1 MERKALLVKY
11 VKSVMRRLRL
21 EQSVRMFQTSLFG
34 AVLLAVLI
42 VAASRLFVF
51 PHYGRIALV
60 TAVLVL
66 VAATVFLFYKRC
78 RLPEAVRRLDGYM
91 PDNLL
96 ITAIDVKATETH
108 LGPALIQAA
117 ESQVAD
123 AFEKFKSR
131 RKFYW
136 NAKMLTGFLLS
147 SAALV
152 LLLLFPSEAQLEA
165 VALVEEKEIKEEMN
179 KEVKELIDKAE
190 LPEVKK
196 ELQEL
201 AEKLLEAET
210 SQLALQELVKKQK
223 ELRLKAQRLADKKDQ
238 AARSDDSSD
247 ALTDMEEQELGELG
261 KLADKLA
268 NHAGNAHTALNK
280 IGKAPALPALA
291 ETGTTI
297 HSGWRISR

>member
-108 LGPALIQAA
+108 LAPALIQAA

-123 AFEKFKSR
+123 AFEKFKR
-131 RKFYW
+131 RR
-136 NAKMLTGFLLS
+136 
-147 SAALV
+147 
-152 LLLLFPSEAQLEA
+152 
-165 VALVEEKEIKEEMN
+165 EI
-179 KEVKELIDKAE
+179 
-190 LPEVKK
+190 
-196 ELQEL
+196 
-201 AEKLLEAET
+201 LLECENAYRFPT
-210 SQLALQELVKKQK
+210 II
-223 ELRLKAQRLADKKDQ
+223 
-238 AARSDDSSD
+238 RSPCSASSVPFRSP
-247 ALTDMEEQELGELG
+247 
-261 KLADKLA
+261 
-268 NHAGNAHTALNK
+268 
-280 IGKAPALPALA
+280 IGS
-291 ETGTTI
+291 EW
-297 HSGWRISR
+297 H